1 MINSFSLQLLWAMQN
16 RRGGSG
22 QIIIGETHG
31 KNVKIVNGRRTDLN
45 FPTFN
50 FKKGKRYL
58 HSQIGYLHSITT

>member
-45 FPTFN
+45 FQLLTL
-50 FKKGKRYL
+50 KKGNVIYTPKSVIYTPL
-58 HSQIGYLHSITT
+58 